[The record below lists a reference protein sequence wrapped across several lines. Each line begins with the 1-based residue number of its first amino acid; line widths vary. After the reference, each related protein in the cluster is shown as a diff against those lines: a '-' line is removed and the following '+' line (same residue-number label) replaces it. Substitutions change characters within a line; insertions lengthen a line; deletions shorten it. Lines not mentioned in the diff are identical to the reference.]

1 MSKGW
6 PFSLLNDE
14 QMSNW
19 LGVERKQ
26 ATLSFLVKIL
36 EMHIPRGWTG
46 LGAICGPP
54 TTPVAFL
61 SLPVANE
68 KRHCATWK
76 IILCTKYAWNLLSK
90 VLSVI

>member
-19 LGVERKQ
+19 LGVERKP
-26 ATLSFLVKIL
+26 ATLSFLVKVL
-36 EMHIPRGWTG
+36 EMHIPRGCTG

-68 KRHCATWK
+68 KNG
-76 IILCTKYAWNLLSK
+76 IVLLGRSFY
-90 VLSVI
+90 VLNMRGIYFQRF